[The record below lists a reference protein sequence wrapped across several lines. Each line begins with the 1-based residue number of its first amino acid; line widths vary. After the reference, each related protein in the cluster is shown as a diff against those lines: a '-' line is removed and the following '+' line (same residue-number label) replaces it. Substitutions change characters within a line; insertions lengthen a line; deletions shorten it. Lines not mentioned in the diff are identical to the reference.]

1 MSPLFTLFSFV
12 RPYRKRAAAALF
24 GLCLLVV
31 MDLAIPR
38 LIQKII
44 DQGIAR
50 HDSGVVVRTALLM
63 LGISVLSAAIA
74 VLNNIL
80 SVQVGEGVARD
91 LRQAVF
97 RKIQTFSYGDLDRMK
112 TGLLMVRL
120 TSDTSALQRLTQVS
134 LRIGTRAPLLMIG
147 SLILMVRTSP
157 SLALTML
164 PLLVVTS
171 VILVFFALKMEPI
184 FRSVQQKLDR
194 LNTVLQENI
203 AGARLV
209 KAFVRADREGARFGA
224 ANEDLTVRSVRAL
237 RFMSTLSPALTVCIN
252 IGMVLVVGVGG
263 RQAVAGR
270 MSIGQIV
277 AFTNYLMTTMTPL
290 IMMTMLS
297 NVWAGGLASAKRIKE
312 VLETVPEVQDAA
324 GAEDLPAGAKP
335 SVHFEDVSFHYR
347 SGPLIP
353 GPESA
358 VRTVLEDI
366 DFSVEAGKT
375 AAVLGATGSGKS
387 SLVLLVPRFYD
398 ATAGS
403 VRVDGADVREL
414 RKASLLGAVGF
425 VPQDTILFSGT
436 VRDNIRYG
444 RPDAAEA
451 DVIAAA
457 RTAQAHE
464 FIMALPQGYDSRV
477 EARGMNFS
485 GGQKQRLAIARALLL
500 RPRILILDDSTS
512 AVDIETET
520 RIQEGLAA
528 DDPARIT
535 LVVAQRISTVLKA
548 DEIIVLDKGRIAAR
562 GRHGD
567 LIQSSP
573 IYREIYDS
581 QLGGEEA

>member
-38 LIQKII
+38 LIQRII

-63 LGISVLSAAIA
+63 LGISILSAAIA

-147 SLILMVRTSP
+147 SLVLMVRTSP

-164 PLLVVTS
+164 PLLAVTS
-171 VILVFFALKMEPI
+171 GILIVFVLKMEPL
-184 FRSVQQKLDR
+184 FRTVQQKLDR

-209 KAFVRADREGARFGA
+209 KAFVRADRESARFGA
-224 ANEDLTVRSVRAL
+224 ANQDLTDRSVRAL

-252 IGMVLVVGVGG
+252 VGMVLVVGVGG

-312 VLETVPEVQDAA
+312 VLETVPEVRDEADAV
-324 GAEDLPAGAKP
+324 DLPTGAMP
-335 SVHFEDVSFHYR
+335 SVRFENVSFHYR
-347 SGPLIP
+347 NIG
-353 GPESA
+353 
-358 VRTVLEDI
+358 VDVLNDI
-366 DFSVEAGKT
+366 DFSVEAGRT

-403 VRVDGADVREL
+403 VRVDGADVRAF
-414 RKASLLGAVGF
+414 RRASLLGAVGF
-425 VPQDTILFSGT
+425 VPQDTVLFSGT

-451 DVIAAA
+451 DVVAAA

-464 FIMALPQGYDSRV
+464 FICALPRGYDSRV
-477 EARGMNFS
+477 EARGTNFS